1 MVEAGG
7 ISMRHYELLADVID
21 YPGPDFS
28 RRIDECIA
36 FLSPLCEEAA
46 VLLDEFRAFLAE
58 IPLDTIEE
66 IYTRT
71 FDLDAA
77 CYPYV
82 GYHLFGDGN
91 HRGMFL
97 AGLKEHYEIC
107 GFSPGS
113 ELPDHLSVMLR
124 FLARDEDIEE
134 RDELLSLCI
143 RPALR
148 KMVEEFKDGRNPYQ
162 RLLRAVLLL
171 LEEGDEA
178 MNQMDHGM
186 TRKMEMEELHD
197 DR

>member
-1 MVEAGG
+1 
-7 ISMRHYELLADVID
+7 MRHYKLLAEVID
-21 YPGPDFS
+21 YPGPDLS
-28 RRIDECIA
+28 RRIVECIA
-36 FLSPLCEEAA
+36 FSSPLCEEAV
-46 VLLDEFRAFLAE
+46 VLLDEFRAFLAK

-71 FDLDAA
+71 LDLNAA

-82 GYHLFGDGN
+82 GCHLFGDGN

-97 AGLKEHYEIC
+97 AGLKEHYQIC
-107 GFSPGS
+107 GLSPGT

-124 FLARDEDIEE
+124 FLARDKDNEE

-143 RPALR
+143 LPALR
-148 KMVEEFKDGRNPYQ
+148 KMVEGFKDGRNPYQ
-162 RLLRAVLLL
+162 RLLGAILLL

-178 MNQMDHGM
+178 MNQMDHGI

-197 DR
+197 ER